1 MSDKIIINTTE
12 GPVETDPIFK
22 PKDALFMRPY
32 ATPVQVTEAIKR
44 AHQEVIN
51 RYEEIA
57 ESDAESENLIETLA
71 IILEFHLDD
80 VLGHGEEPAF
90 TGE

>member
-1 MSDKIIINTTE
+1 MSDKIIINTPE

-44 AHQEVIN
+44 AHQDVIN
-51 RYEEIA
+51 RYEILIA
-57 ESDAESENLIETLA
+57 ESESIMETLE

>member
-44 AHQEVIN
+44 AHREVIN
-51 RYEEIA
+51 RYEEIT
-57 ESDAESENLIETLA
+57 ESENLIQTLE

>member
-1 MSDKIIINTTE
+1 MSDKIIINTLE
-12 GPVETDPIFK
+12 GPIEEDPIFEA
-22 PKDALFMRPY
+22 KDALFMRPY

-44 AHQEVIN
+44 AHQEVIG
-51 RYEEIA
+51 RYDELM
-57 ESDAESENLIETLA
+57 ESRATDETLA